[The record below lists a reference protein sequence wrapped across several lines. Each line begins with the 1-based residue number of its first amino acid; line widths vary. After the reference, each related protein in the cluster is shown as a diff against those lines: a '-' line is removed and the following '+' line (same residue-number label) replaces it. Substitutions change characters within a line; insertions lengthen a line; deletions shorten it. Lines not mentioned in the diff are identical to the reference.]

1 MKKSLM
7 VWFIAGFVMLLSVSA
22 VASTDEKISSTAA
35 PSLKQDEVKI
45 ALKTAEDKTLP
56 VVFKDSSKT
65 TTTEIQLLEPEINTE
80 VIP

>member
-7 VWFIAGFVMLLSVSA
+7 VWFIAGFVMLLSVAA
-22 VASTDEKISSTAA
+22 VASADEKISSTAA

-56 VVFKDSSKT
+56 VAFKENSET